1 MALIAFIFNQ
11 LIGLYIFVVF
21 ATVILSWL
29 IGFNVVNRRN
39 QFVEMVWRFCTAA
52 TEPLLRPIRRM
63 LPNLGGFDISP
74 IILLVAVNALQFGVN
89 RYVFAPLMSVV
100 P

>member
-1 MALIAFIFNQ
+1 MALIAFVFNQ
-11 LIGLYIFVVF
+11 LIGIYIFVVF

-29 IGFNVVNRRN
+29 IGFNVVNRNN
-39 QFVEMVWRFCTAA
+39 QFVGMVWRFCAAA

-63 LPNLGGFDISP
+63 LPNLGGIDISP

-89 RYVFAPLMSVV
+89 RYVFAPLLSVV

>member
-63 LPNLGGFDISP
+63 LPNLGGIDISP